1 MIPKETSA
9 QVEPVSPDPNVDS
22 IVDDF
27 YMDFGLQF
35 RRVFEGFEMILDGK
49 GKER

>member
-22 IVDDF
+22 IVD
-27 YMDFGLQF
+27 MGLYPNVDS
-35 RRVFEGFEMILDGK
+35 RVTRDSARE
-49 GKER
+49 